1 MVEKTHQLFGG
12 FFYFTYICNMNIFT
26 KAEITRT
33 LAMKVKEGE
42 IKNFSLTD
50 THLRIQK
57 SKRTG
62 FTFELSKFSDKVLIR
77 LIKKKT
83 PNPSVQN
90 IEDFFKQEIR
100 NIKLLQII

>member
-1 MVEKTHQLFGG
+1 
-12 FFYFTYICNMNIFT
+12 MNIFT

-33 LAMKVKEGE
+33 LAIKVKEGE

-62 FTFELSKFSDKVLIR
+62 FTFDISEFSDKVLIR

-83 PNPSVQN
+83 PNPSIQN
-90 IEDFFKQEIR
+90 IEDFYKQEIR
-100 NIKLLQII
+100 NIKLLEIL

>member
-1 MVEKTHQLFGG
+1 
-12 FFYFTYICNMNIFT
+12 MNIFT

-33 LAMKVKEGE
+33 LATKVKEGE
-42 IKNFSLTD
+42 IKNFSLSD

-62 FTFELSKFSDKVLIR
+62 FTFELSKFSEKVLLR
-77 LIKKKT
+77 LIKKRS

-90 IEDFFKQEIR
+90 INDFYKQEIR
-100 NIKLLQII
+100 NIKLLEIL

>member
-1 MVEKTHQLFGG
+1 
-12 FFYFTYICNMNIFT
+12 MNIFT

-33 LAMKVKEGE
+33 LAVKVKEGE

-62 FTFELSKFSDKVLIR
+62 FTFDLNNFSDKVLIR

-83 PNPSVQN
+83 PSPSVQN

>member
-1 MVEKTHQLFGG
+1 
-12 FFYFTYICNMNIFT
+12 MNIFT
-26 KAEITRT
+26 KADITIT
-33 LAMKVKEGE
+33 LTMKVKEGE

-62 FTFELSKFSDKVLIR
+62 FTFELDKFSDKVLLR
-77 LIKKKT
+77 LIKKKI

-90 IEDFFKQEIR
+90 ITDFYTQEIR
-100 NIKLLQII
+100 NIKLLEIL

>member
-1 MVEKTHQLFGG
+1 
-12 FFYFTYICNMNIFT
+12 MNIFT
-26 KAEITRT
+26 KAEITKT
-33 LAMKVKEGE
+33 LTMKVKEGE
-42 IKNFSLTD
+42 IKNFSLTY

-62 FTFELSKFSDKVLIR
+62 FTFELTKFSDKVLIR

-83 PNPSVQN
+83 PNPSIQN
-90 IEDFFKQEIR
+90 IEDFYTQEIR

>member
-1 MVEKTHQLFGG
+1 
-12 FFYFTYICNMNIFT
+12 MNIFT
-26 KAEITRT
+26 KADITRT
-33 LAMKVKEGE
+33 LTMKVKEGE

-62 FTFELSKFSDKVLIR
+62 FTFELDKFSDKVLLR
-77 LIKKKT
+77 LIKKKI

-90 IEDFFKQEIR
+90 ITDFYIQEIR
-100 NIKLLQII
+100 NIKLLEIL

>member
-1 MVEKTHQLFGG
+1 
-12 FFYFTYICNMNIFT
+12 MNIFT

-33 LAMKVKEGE
+33 LATKVKEGE

-62 FTFELSKFSDKVLIR
+62 FTFDLSKFSDKVLIR
-77 LIKKKT
+77 LVKKKI

-90 IEDFFKQEIR
+90 IQDFYKQEIR
-100 NIKLLQII
+100 NIKLLEIL

>member
-1 MVEKTHQLFGG
+1 
-12 FFYFTYICNMNIFT
+12 MNIFT

-33 LAMKVKEGE
+33 LTVKVKDGE
-42 IKNFSLTD
+42 IKSFSLTD

-77 LIKKKT
+77 LVKKKI

-90 IEDFFKQEIR
+90 IGDFYKAEIR
-100 NIKLLQII
+100 NIKLLEIL

>member
-1 MVEKTHQLFGG
+1 
-12 FFYFTYICNMNIFT
+12 MNIFT

-33 LAMKVKEGE
+33 LTIKVKEGE

-50 THLRIQK
+50 NHLRIQK

-62 FTFELSKFSDKVLIR
+62 FTFQLDKISDKVLSR
-77 LIKKKT
+77 LIKKRI

-90 IEDFFKQEIR
+90 IKDFYTQEIR
-100 NIKLLQII
+100 NIKLNELL

>member
-1 MVEKTHQLFGG
+1 
-12 FFYFTYICNMNIFT
+12 MNIFT

-33 LAMKVKEGE
+33 LSIKVKDGE
-42 IKNFSLTD
+42 IKSFSLTD

-62 FTFELSKFSDKVLIR
+62 FTFELNKFSDKVLIR
-77 LIKKKT
+77 LIKKKI

-90 IEDFFKQEIR
+90 IADFYKSEIR
-100 NIKLLQII
+100 NIKLLEII

>member
-1 MVEKTHQLFGG
+1 M
-12 FFYFTYICNMNIFT
+12 YICIMNIFT

-33 LAMKVKEGE
+33 LATKVKEGE
-42 IKNFSLTD
+42 IKNFSLSD

-62 FTFELSKFSDKVLIR
+62 FTFELSKFSEKVLLR
-77 LIKKKT
+77 LIKKRS

-90 IEDFFKQEIR
+90 INDFYKQEIR
-100 NIKLLQII
+100 NIKLLEIL

>member
-1 MVEKTHQLFGG
+1 
-12 FFYFTYICNMNIFT
+12 MNIFT

-33 LAMKVKEGE
+33 LAIKVKEGE

-62 FTFELSKFSDKVLIR
+62 FTFELSKFSDKLIIR

-83 PNPSVQN
+83 PNPSIQN
-90 IEDFFKQEIR
+90 IQDFYKQEIR
-100 NIKLLQII
+100 NIKLLEIP